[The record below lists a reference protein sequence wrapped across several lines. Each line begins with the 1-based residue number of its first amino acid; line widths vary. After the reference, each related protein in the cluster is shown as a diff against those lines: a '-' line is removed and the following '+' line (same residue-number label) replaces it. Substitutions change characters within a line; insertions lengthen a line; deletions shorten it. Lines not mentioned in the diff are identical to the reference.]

1 MKRKNIVG
9 DNIRRL
15 RSEAGITQEEVALR
29 SGLSQGYINQ
39 LESGKRRFTQ
49 KSLELIAEALS
60 VQMSDLFRGEEPS
73 NIPVVKEETRI
84 YGKKGVNKKEFL
96 GLIKEL
102 PDHIVEHYFIL
113 MKLERELWGKGG
125 KGYSQ
130 ITDKLPPVQGSRVR
144 RN

>member
-49 KSLELIAEALS
+49 KSLELIAEAI
-60 VQMSDLFRGEEPS
+60 FE
-73 NIPVVKEETRI
+73 
-84 YGKKGVNKKEFL
+84 
-96 GLIKEL
+96 
-102 PDHIVEHYFIL
+102 
-113 MKLERELWGKGG
+113 
-125 KGYSQ
+125 
-130 ITDKLPPVQGSRVR
+130 
-144 RN
+144 

>member
-113 MKLERELWGKGG
+113 MKLERELWGKAE
-125 KGYSQ
+125 KGLLSNQ
-130 ITDKLPPVQGSRVR
+130 
-144 RN
+144 